1 MHTVQTVT
9 RIQTLDVF
17 QPHTEIAP
25 LTVHEWCKTIDIYA
39 FDENAAVINSTL
51 IYDFSVTALFAS
63 VLHRW
68 ELPWD
73 SDESVCLTLCLSVSL
88 SPSSSFIVL
97 LPFSCSAS
105 AKTEAVRIGW
115 ELNCSARARSQLSS
129 PWDNEMT
136 INEKAV
142 AIRSFVHLRVER
154 QYVEKDRKHCSRG
167 RHWKVP
173 SSCFHI
179 KAAVKNSC
187 DYHKMKV

>member
-1 MHTVQTVT
+1 M
-9 RIQTLDVF
+9 LLS
-17 QPHTEIAP
+17 
-25 LTVHEWCKTIDIYA
+25 LTVLWYMTSRWQLCLPVFSID
-39 FDENAAVINSTL
+39 ESCHGTV
-51 IYDFSVTALFAS
+51 VRAS
-63 VLHRW
+63 VWLCA
-68 ELPWD
+68 
-73 SDESVCLTLCLSVSL
+73 CLSL

-142 AIRSFVHLRVER
+142 AIRSFVHLQVER
-154 QYVEKDRKHCSRG
+154 QCVETDRKHCSRG

-173 SSCFHI
+173 SGCFHN

-187 DYHKMKV
+187 DYHKTKV